1 MNNSPEYWESS
12 DIDYSNKV
20 KEVYKENFTG
30 VLKEKFD
37 EFTHNMMTN
46 DAVITSMNLMDALEN
61 FKRKNYMLVKDNET
75 RFNRLSDMAF
85 NYRPHQPCVVM

>member
-1 MNNSPEYWESS
+1 MNNSPEYCESS

-37 EFTHNMMTN
+37 EFTNNMMTN